1 VWLRNEMNAH
11 MIMNQPPNRS
21 IPH

>member
-1 VWLRNEMNAH
+1 MNAH